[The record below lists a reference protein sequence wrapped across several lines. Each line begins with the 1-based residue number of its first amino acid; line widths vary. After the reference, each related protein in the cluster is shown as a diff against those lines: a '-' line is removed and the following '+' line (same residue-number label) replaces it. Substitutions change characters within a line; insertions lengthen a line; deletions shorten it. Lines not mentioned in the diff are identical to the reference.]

1 MTLLFFA
8 VLAPLFSFR
17 WRRLAA
23 LFGGIGA
30 EIFFPIPFG
39 AILGLFLFIV
49 FFIELLERRLITK
62 EAAGWAVAALG
73 AIGIASLGE
82 GVFVIAFDHAPFSL
96 ALALFATK
104 FIVGAVLIGFFWTP
118 VKLHLA
124 HDKQR

>member
-1 MTLLFFA
+1 MILLFFA

-23 LFGGIGA
+23 LFGGMGA
-30 EIFFPIPFG
+30 EIFSPIPFG

-73 AIGIASLGE
+73 AIGIAAFGE
-82 GVFVIAFDHAPFSL
+82 GVFVTVFDQAPLPLAIALL
-96 ALALFATK
+96 AGKLV
-104 FIVGAVLIGFFWTP
+104 VGILLIGFFWMP

-124 HDKQR
+124 HDKRR

>member
-30 EIFFPIPFG
+30 ELFSPIPFG
-39 AILGLFLFIV
+39 STLGLFLLII
-49 FFIELLERRLITK
+49 FFVELLEQRLMVRET
-62 EAAGWAVAALG
+62 AGWAVIALVAVGIAALG
-73 AIGIASLGE
+73 EVALA
-82 GVFVIAFDHAPFSL
+82 VVFDHVLLSL

-104 FIVGAVLIGFFWTP
+104 FIVGAILIGFFWTP

-124 HDKQR
+124 HDEQR